1 MDNEQWNREVKSVSE
16 TLIKVL
22 WIAVAVIGIIVPLI
36 AYLLGK

>member
-1 MDNEQWNREVKSVSE
+1 MDNEEWNHEVKSVSE

-22 WIAVAVIGIIVPLI
+22 WIGVAVIGIIIPLI